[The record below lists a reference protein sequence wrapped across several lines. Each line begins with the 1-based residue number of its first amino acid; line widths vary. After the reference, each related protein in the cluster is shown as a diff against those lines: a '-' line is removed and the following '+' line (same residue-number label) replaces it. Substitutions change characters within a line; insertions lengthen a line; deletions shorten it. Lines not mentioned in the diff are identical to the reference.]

1 MFQTVQ
7 IPIWL
12 LLLILL
18 FATVTFA
25 SHFLFPSVRWFFRK
39 RLERVVRRLNQRL
52 ERPIEPFRLARRQ
65 DLIRRLTYDPDIAH
79 AIRDH
84 AREEGLREDVA
95 FEMVRRY
102 AREIVP
108 SFSASLYF
116 GTAVRL
122 ARRLSRTLYRV
133 RLGYV
138 DEAALQKMN
147 PDATVVFVMNH
158 RSNMDYVLVTYLA
171 ASRSALSYAVGE
183 WARAWPLKHLIR
195 TMGAY
200 FIRRRSRN
208 ALYRRV
214 LARYVQMAT
223 AAGVTQAVFPEGGLT
238 RDGLLKPA
246 KLGLLNYIVSGFD
259 PDDGARD
266 VLFVP
271 VGLNYDH
278 VLEDRLL
285 LAARRGDRTRI
296 ACNIWRCMC
305 FLGRHI
311 RLRVIGRFH
320 RFGYASVSF
329 GTPVSLRAYL
339 AHNAR
344 DSHTRTTAELGREL
358 MRRVGRVVPVL
369 PVSLI
374 ATVLLDQGATGLSRG
389 AIQRL
394 AAEELDRLTAAGA
407 CAHIPRRDLDD
418 AVETGLCLLVLRRAV
433 SREGENCFV
442 GPEQE
447 ELLRYYAN
455 AIAHLRRDCGQKP
468 RLNPDH
474 VADVMVR

>member
-7 IPIWL
+7 IPVWL
-12 LLLILL
+12 LVLILV
-18 FATVTFA
+18 FAGVTFA

-39 RLERVVRRLNQRL
+39 RLERAVKRLNTRL
-52 ERPIEPFRLARRQ
+52 ERPIEAFKLTRRQ
-65 DLIRRLTYDPDIAH
+65 DLIQRLIYDPEIAH
-79 AIRDH
+79 AIQEH
-84 AREEGLREDVA
+84 AREEGVREDVA
-95 FEMVRRY
+95 FEMVQRY

-116 GTAVRL
+116 GTAVRF
-122 ARRLSRTLYRV
+122 ARWLSRALYRV

-138 DEAALQKMN
+138 DEDALKQMD
-147 PDATVVFVMNH
+147 PTATVVFVMNH

-183 WARAWPLKHLIR
+183 WARVWPLKQLIR

-208 ALYRRV
+208 QLYRRV

-223 AAGVTQAVFPEGGLT
+223 DAGVTQAVFPEGGLT

-259 PDDGARD
+259 PEAERD

-271 VGLNYDH
+271 VGLNYDR
-278 VLEDRLL
+278 VLEDRVL
-285 LAARRGDRTRI
+285 LAAHRGEKTGFFFKG
-296 ACNIWRCMC
+296 WVFLH

-311 RLRVIGRFH
+311 WLRIIRRFY

-329 GTPVSLRAYL
+329 GTPVSLKAYL
-339 AHNAR
+339 AKNRQSNHE
-344 DSHTRTTAELGREL
+344 RTTAELGREL
-358 MRRVGRVVPVL
+358 MRQVGQVVPVL

-374 ATVLLDQGATGLSRG
+374 STVLLEQGDERLSLSAVQTLVR
-389 AIQRL
+389 
-394 AAEELDRLTAAGA
+394 EELDRLTTAGA
-407 CAHIPRRDLDD
+407 YMHIPRRNLDY
-418 AVETGLCLLVLRRAV
+418 AIEVGLRMLILRRAL
-433 SREGENCFV
+433 SQDGEDYV
-442 GPEQE
+442 VKPAQG
-447 ELLRYYAN
+447 ELLQYYAN
-455 AIAHLRRDCGQKP
+455 AIAHLRGDWGRKV
-468 RLNPDH
+468 LPDPALTGS
-474 VADVMVR
+474 VPENS